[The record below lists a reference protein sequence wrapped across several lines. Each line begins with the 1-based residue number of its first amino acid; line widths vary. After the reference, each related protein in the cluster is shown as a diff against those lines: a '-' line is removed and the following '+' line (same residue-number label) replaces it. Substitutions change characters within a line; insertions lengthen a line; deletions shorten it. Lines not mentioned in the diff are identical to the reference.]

1 MTDAELRKYKD
12 YLSQLYWTADSAAA
26 NLDKIR
32 NYNSKPIMRKLKM
45 EGIFKILSN
54 HTK

>member
-1 MTDAELRKYKD
+1 MTDAELRQYKN
-12 YLSQLYWTADSAAA
+12 Y
-26 NLDKIR
+26 LDKIR

-45 EGIFKILSN
+45 EGIFKILSK